1 MFNFLVAWLQ
11 NRLLRFHLKNRPV
24 SPVGRENL
32 RAREHLSLFQP
43 ARSYSYVV
51 VDLETTGL
59 EVKTDRVLSIG
70 AIRIKSGRIRMGD
83 MFNIFVNPE
92 RDIPSAAIKVHG
104 IVPDM
109 VKDAATA
116 GEAMDEFL
124 AFLGHDIMVAH
135 HAAFDLAFINRM
147 MSDRHGFILQNM
159 VVDTVP
165 LCQQVILP
173 QFYTPMRRHKRLSA
187 GRFGHIPMQKNDQ
200 NSLDHI
206 ANHLGIQ
213 IYKRHSAVGDALAAA
228 MIFQRALSRLEKAGR
243 GKLVHLANAGAL

>member
-1 MFNFLVAWLQ
+1 
-11 NRLLRFHLKNRPV
+11 
-24 SPVGRENL
+24 
-32 RAREHLSLFQP
+32 
-43 ARSYSYVV
+43 VV

-70 AIRIKSGRIRMGD
+70 AFRIKSGRIRMGD

-109 VKDAATA
+109 LKDAATA

-135 HAAFDLAFINRM
+135 YAAFDLAFINRM
-147 MSDRHGFILQNM
+147 MSDRHGFKLQNL

-173 QFYTPMRRHKRLSA
+173 QFYAIMRRYKRLSA

-200 NSLDHI
+200 YSLDHI

-213 IYKRHSAVGDALAAA
+213 IYKRHTAVGDALAAA
-228 MIFQRALSRLEKAGR
+228 MIFQRVLSRMEKTGR